1 MCKKIIAIFILF
13 SLLGSLCYSQE
24 LQAKVTVN
32 AVRINTTVDKKIFNT
47 LLTQLTNFLNSRKW
61 TSDQF
66 KDNEKI
72 QCNFLLNLESIVE
85 PNVYKASII
94 IQAARPV
101 YNSTF
106 QAALLNFQDQDF
118 TFKYIEYQ
126 PLDFNENRIQGT
138 EALTANLTA
147 MFAYYAYM
155 ILGLDYDSFSP
166 KGGDAL
172 YQKAQNIVNNAPE
185 GSNVNG
191 WRAFDGL
198 RNRYWL
204 VENLSNT
211 RYNIVHDVIY
221 SYYRSGLD
229 KMYDN
234 EEEARTNILQSLTQ
248 LEAFNRENQN
258 TMFVQSFM
266 QSKMVELIGI
276 FKKAGM
282 ENKEKAVELFSA
294 LDVANATRYKDEI
307 K

>member
-1 MCKKIIAIFILF
+1 MCKKIITIFILF
-13 SLLGSLCYSQE
+13 SLLGSICYSQE

-32 AVRINTTVDKKIFNT
+32 AARINTTVDKKIFNT
-47 LLTQLTNFLNSRKW
+47 LQTQLTNFLNSRKW
-61 TSDQF
+61 TNDQF
-66 KDNEKI
+66 KDNEKV
-72 QCNFLLNLESIVE
+72 QCTFLLNLESIVE
-85 PNVYKASII
+85 TNVYKASLI

-101 YNSTF
+101 YNSSY

-118 TFKYIEYQ
+118 TFKYIEFQ
-126 PLDFNENRIQGT
+126 PIEFNENRIQGT
-138 EALTANLTA
+138 EALTANITA

-155 ILGLDYDSFSP
+155 VLGLDYDSFSP

-185 GSNVNG
+185 GSNITG

-211 RYNIVHDVIY
+211 RNNIVHDVIY

-258 TMFVQSFM
+258 TMIVQSFM
-266 QSKMVELIGI
+266 QSKMLELIGI
-276 FKKAGM
+276 FKKASM
-282 ENKEKAVELFSA
+282 ESKEKAVELFSA

>member
-1 MCKKIIAIFILF
+1 MCRKKITIFILF
-13 SLLGSLCYSQE
+13 SLLSSLCYSQE

-32 AVRINTTVDKKIFNT
+32 AARINTTVDKKIFNT
-47 LLTQLTNFLNSRKW
+47 LQIQLTNFLNSRKW
-61 TSDQF
+61 TNDQF
-66 KDNEKI
+66 KENEKV

-85 PNVYKASII
+85 TNVYKASLI

-101 YNSTF
+101 FNSGY
-106 QAALLNFQDQDF
+106 QAALLNFQDPDF

-126 PLDFNENRIQGT
+126 PIEFNENRIQGT

-147 MFAYYAYM
+147 IFAYYAYM
-155 ILGLDYDSFSP
+155 IIGLNYDSFSP

-185 GSNVNG
+185 GSNISG

-204 VENLSNT
+204 VENLSNP
-211 RYNIVHDVIY
+211 RNNIVHDVIY

-258 TMFVQSFM
+258 TMIVQSFM
-266 QSKMVELIGI
+266 QSKMLELIGI
-276 FKKAGM
+276 FKKASM

-294 LDVANATRYKDEI
+294 LDVANASRYKDEI

>member
-1 MCKKIIAIFILF
+1 MCKKKITIFILL
-13 SLLGSLCYSQE
+13 SLLSSFCYSQE

-47 LLTQLTNFLNSRKW
+47 LQTQLTNFLNSRKW
-61 TSDQF
+61 TNDQF
-66 KDNEKI
+66 KENEKV
-72 QCNFLLNLESIVE
+72 QCSFLLNLESIVE
-85 PNVYKASII
+85 TNVYKASLI

-101 YNSTF
+101 YNSGY

-126 PLDFNENRIQGT
+126 PIEFNENRIQGT

-155 ILGLDYDSFSP
+155 VLGLNYDSFSP

-185 GSNVNG
+185 GSNISG

-211 RYNIVHDVIY
+211 RNNIVHDVIY

-258 TMFVQSFM
+258 TMIVQSFM
-266 QSKMVELIGI
+266 QSKMLELIGI
-276 FKKAGM
+276 FKKASM

-294 LDVANATRYKDEI
+294 LDVANASRYKDEI